1 MSNQNHK
8 LQDVFLNH
16 VRKEKIP
23 VSIYLTNGTRLKGTI
38 MGFDN
43 FCILLKQTSHQLVYK
58 HAIST
63 IAPEKEIDI
72 KYDVVKEP

>member
-1 MSNQNHK
+1 MTNQNHK
-8 LQDVFLNH
+8 LQDLFLNY

-23 VSIYLTNGTRLKGTI
+23 VSIFLTNGTRLKGAI
-38 MGFDN
+38 ISFDN

-72 KYDVVKEP
+72 KFDSVKEQ